1 MDERLERARMGS
13 DALREL
19 IEELAERLRRSVVL
33 DDPLI
38 RLILS
43 SRHFEDAD
51 PVRIRG
57 LLQGRADSEVIRYIL
72 DQGVAQ
78 WTKPGYIEGRD
89 DLGLLPRYCVP
100 LWERGH
106 LLGMLMVVSADKNLT
121 VEETGAIDKSAQLIA
136 AQMYAERVAA
146 EAEESGAEESLR
158 ALLDTSAAARGAARE
173 QILDTGLL
181 PDTAHA
187 VVSVLQVARSHEPP
201 GQVETA
207 LRAALERFKRTR
219 WAQGAVALTTDRAIL
234 LQVSEEPPDPRELKA
249 QARRIMEALDTYL
262 DAAAAPV
269 LGIGGVQ
276 SGLSDAW
283 VSCKQ
288 ALVAARAARRTPR
301 FERVGDWE
309 ELREY
314 AVLLQLPDH
323 ALNASL
329 LPRPLRTLL
338 AADGA
343 PRLEETLRVF
353 LEHAGS
359 VPRTAE
365 ALQIHRT
372 SLYYRLRQIQEIT
385 GLDLDS
391 GADRLALHLGLRVRD
406 LLRTDGDDTAH

>member
-1 MDERLERARMGS
+1 MADRLERARMGS

-19 IEELAERLRRSVVL
+19 VEELADRLQRSVVL

-51 PVRIRG
+51 PVRIRS
-57 LLQGRADSEVIRYIL
+57 LLQGRADNEVIRYVL

-100 LWERGH
+100 LRERGH
-106 LLGMLMVVSADKNLT
+106 LLGVLMVVSVDQNLT
-121 VEETGAIDKSAQLIA
+121 AEETAAIGKSAQLIA
-136 AQMYAERVAA
+136 AQMWAERAA
-146 EAEESGAEESLR
+146 AQAEESLR
-158 ALLDTSAAARGAARE
+158 ALLDTSSTARGAAQQ
-173 QILDTGLL
+173 QILGAGLL
-181 PDTAHA
+181 PDAPHA
-187 VVSVLQVARSHEPP
+187 VVSVVQVSRSHEPP

-207 LRAALERFKRTR
+207 LRAALERYHSTR
-219 WAQGAVALTTDRAIL
+219 SAHGAVAVTTERAVL
-234 LQVSEEPPDPRELKA
+234 LQMSEQPLDSRELTD
-249 QARRIMEALDTYL
+249 QARQIMGSLDTFL

-269 LGIGGVQ
+269 LGIGGRQ
-276 SGLSDAW
+276 SGMADAW
-283 VSCKQ
+283 VSYKQ

-309 ELREY
+309 ELREF
-314 AVLLQLPDH
+314 AVLLQLPDE

-329 LPRPLRTLL
+329 LPKPLRTLL
-338 AADGA
+338 AAGGA
-343 PRLEETLRVF
+343 HRLEETLRTF

-359 VPRTAE
+359 IPRTAE

-391 GADRLALHLGLRVRD
+391 GADRLALHLGLRIRD
-406 LLRTDGDDTAH
+406 LLAPDRDDATR